1 MRKLRAVLHY
11 SSGNGSSM
19 TQNSPSPHLFPK
31 LSTRSLTAI
40 GVFAALQAV
49 VSMIPFSIAIGVNG
63 SITLGVVTAPL
74 FGLLLGF
81 GSGTIAVLVG
91 SLVGLFINPSGAIFG
106 FLTAV
111 PPALAAFS
119 AGSVRAGRGYLAG
132 IIILLS
138 VIVFYAN
145 PIGRESIFYPWLH
158 IIAIILAFSP
168 ASKLAATYVNST
180 SLKKMTVGVAFAAF
194 VGTLADQ
201 AFGSALGIWI
211 FSLPPSVW
219 DLIMYVYPIER
230 MVTVAIVTIVGVPI
244 YKRLRISGILRSIK

>member
-1 MRKLRAVLHY
+1 
-11 SSGNGSSM
+11 M
-19 TQNSPSPHLFPK
+19 TQSKPSSHVFSK
-31 LSTRSLTAI
+31 LSTRSLAAI

-49 VSMIPFSIAIGVNG
+49 VSVIPFSIAIGVNG

-81 GSGTIAVLVG
+81 GAGTIAVLVG
-91 SLVGLFINPSGAIFG
+91 SVVGLFINPSGAIFG
-106 FLTAV
+106 LLTAV

-138 VIVFYAN
+138 VITFYAN
-145 PIGRESIFYPWLH
+145 PIARESIFYPWLH
-158 IIAIILAFSP
+158 IIALILALSP
-168 ASKLAATYVNST
+168 VSKLAATYLNST
-180 SLKKMTVGVAFAAF
+180 SLKKIAVGVGFAAF

-219 DLIMYVYPIER
+219 NLIMYVYPIER
-230 MVTVAIVTIVGVPI
+230 TVTVAIVTIIGAPV
-244 YKRLRISGILRSIK
+244 YRRLKMSGIISSLK